1 MNSAATITRTQVTD
15 TVLVHVDRTGSDRR
29 GRAATIFVDYA
40 EATPQEV
47 RAYAAA
53 FLLPG
58 EFLQGDCLR
67 KTGLEDVPHRFEFAV
82 FA

>member
-1 MNSAATITRTQVTD
+1 MATVTRTQVTP
-15 TVLVHVDRTGSDRR
+15 TVLVHVDRTPGSVRR

-40 EATPQEV
+40 EATAQEV
-47 RAYAAA
+47 RDYAAA

-67 KTGLEDVPHRFEFAV
+67 KTGLEDIPNRFEFAV